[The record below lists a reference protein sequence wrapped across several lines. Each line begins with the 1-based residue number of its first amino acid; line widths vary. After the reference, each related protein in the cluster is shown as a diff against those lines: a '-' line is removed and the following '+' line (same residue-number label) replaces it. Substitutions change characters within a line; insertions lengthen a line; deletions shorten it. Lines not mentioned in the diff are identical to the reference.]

1 MFYKFDEDGYLVKF
15 KACICTQDD
24 MQAVTNENTK
34 AAILATCIFCTMM
47 ALVTAFDLKTD
58 QLDAVNAFLNSDL
71 NDEEYVYM
79 PPGMGQTGRVWKLNK
94 ALYGFRISPRLWQK
108 EFSRSLTELGLTPVP
123 DEPCL
128 FLGQK
133 QLMVFFY
140 VDDIILIYPKHAR
153 EEAICLKKD
162 LMARYELRQ
171 MGEMAWFLG
180 IRVIRDRS
188 NRKLWLLQDS
198 YINKIANRFHLSHDI
213 PEPRLFTPLTLDDLQ
228 PYDGQS
234 TPAKKHEYMQKV
246 GSLLYA
252 TIITQPDAAKA
263 TNKLAEFVIN
273 PGPKHLDAVN
283 RAIAYLY
290 STHYY
295 TLEYSANCTPEEVFL
310 CASDAAYG
318 DLTGRKSSEGYLCKL
333 FGAAI
338 DWRASKQHTVTTST
352 TEAELLAI
360 SEAGKSILWWKRLFD
375 TLEFNPE
382 HDLYQMR
389 QCSDN

>member
-1 MFYKFDEDGYLVKF
+1 
-15 KACICTQDD
+15 
-24 MQAVTNENTK
+24 
-34 AAILATCIFCTMM
+34 
-47 ALVTAFDLKTD
+47 
-58 QLDAVNAFLNSDL
+58 
-71 NDEEYVYM
+71 
-79 PPGMGQTGRVWKLNK
+79 
-94 ALYGFRISPRLWQK
+94 
-108 EFSRSLTELGLTPVP
+108 
-123 DEPCL
+123 
-128 FLGQK
+128 
-133 QLMVFFY
+133 
-140 VDDIILIYPKHAR
+140 
-153 EEAICLKKD
+153 
-162 LMARYELRQ
+162 
-171 MGEMAWFLG
+171 MAWFLG

-213 PEPRLFTPLTLDDLQ
+213 PEPRLFTPLTLDNLQ

-252 TIITQPDAAKA
+252 TIITRPDAAKA
-263 TNKLAEFVIN
+263 ANKLAEFAIN

-290 STHYY
+290 STRYY
-295 TLEYSANCTPEEVFL
+295 ALEYSANCAPEEVFL

-338 DWRASKQHTVTTST
+338 DWRASKQRTVTTST

-375 TLEFNPE
+375 TIEFNPE
-382 HDLYQMR
+382 HDLSIKCDNAQTIDLLEKEDPQLRTKLRHVDIHHHWLR
-389 QCSDN
+389 QEVQARRIAVNWVATAKMPADGLTKALPTQRHAEFIHMLGLVNLGPTLTSSSLK